1 MGPRGRL
8 GSRFCD
14 ACMFD
19 ECMMRAWPGAISMM
33 KDYVCNGLIVCKL
46 SVDTVTGLQNEC

>member
-8 GSRFCD
+8 RSRFCD
-14 ACMFD
+14 ASMFD

-46 SVDTVTGLQNEC
+46 SVDTVTGQQDEC